1 MNYWLLKSDPL
12 EFSWDSLKEQPEKR
26 TCWDGVRNYHFTQF
40 EKDHPNFDSG
50 SRKDN
55 PTWVMVDI
63 QYLKE
68 FEPPITRDEI
78 KEVRK
83 LQDMI
88 LFKNSRL
95 SVQPITSQEW
105 KLILKLQKNK

>member
-1 MNYWLLKSDPL
+1 M
-12 EFSWDSLKEQPEKR
+12 
-26 TCWDGVRNYHFTQF
+26 RNGDQAFFYHSVVKQQIITGIVTIVNESYADFTQF